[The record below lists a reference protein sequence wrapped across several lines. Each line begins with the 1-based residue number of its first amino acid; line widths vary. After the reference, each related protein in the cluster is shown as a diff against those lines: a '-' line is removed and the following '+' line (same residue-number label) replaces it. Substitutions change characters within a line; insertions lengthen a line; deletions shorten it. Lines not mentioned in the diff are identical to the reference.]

1 MRPYAT
7 VLRKRQEVFVDCS
20 PEAQARYR
28 RQLDELEARLY
39 SGVSSV
45 SDRSRSV
52 GYHNPD
58 YLRVLAN
65 ELRDKLAFCAGCRLR
80 VSRISYTPLVKGL

>member
-1 MRPYAT
+1 M
-7 VLRKRQEVFVDCS
+7 FVDCS
-20 PEAQARYR
+20 PEAQALRQ
-28 RQLDELEARLY
+28 RQLDELKAKLY

-58 YLRVLAN
+58 YLLKAIGRLEDELAYCTVGF
-65 ELRDKLAFCAGCRLR
+65 RRTSR
-80 VSRISYTPLVKGL
+80 VSYAPLVKGL

>member
-1 MRPYAT
+1 M
-7 VLRKRQEVFVDCS
+7 FVDCS
-20 PEAQARYR
+20 PEAQALRQ
-28 RQLDELEARLY
+28 RQLDELKAKLY

-58 YLRVLAN
+58 YLRQLAN

-80 VSRISYTPLVKGL
+80 VSCISYTPLVKGL